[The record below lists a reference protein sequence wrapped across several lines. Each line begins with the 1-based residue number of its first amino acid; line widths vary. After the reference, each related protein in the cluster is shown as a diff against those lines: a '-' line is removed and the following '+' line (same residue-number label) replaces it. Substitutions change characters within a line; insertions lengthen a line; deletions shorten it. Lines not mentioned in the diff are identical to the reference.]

1 MRVHSFGRRILE
13 LIEKNEIKVSAHG
26 YDELAE
32 DNILVKDILFNVNE
46 ALVIEYYPEYPKGPC
61 IPVFQKDIEGKPIH
75 VVWGIPKN
83 LNSPAVLITSYRPD
97 SKYWANDF
105 TRRKV

>member
-1 MRVHSFGRRILE
+1 MRVHFFGKRILE

-61 IPVFQKDIEGKPIH
+61 ILVF
-75 VVWGIPKN
+75 PKR
-83 LNSPAVLITSYRPD
+83 Y
-97 SKYWANDF
+97 
-105 TRRKV
+105 RRKTDSRSMGNS

>member
-1 MRVHSFGRRILE
+1 MDL
-13 LIEKNEIKVSAHG
+13 
-26 YDELAE
+26 
-32 DNILVKDILFNVNE
+32 LFE
-46 ALVIEYYPEYPKGPC
+46 TFFSKLPTL
-61 IPVFQKDIEGKPIH
+61 VFQKDIEGKPIH